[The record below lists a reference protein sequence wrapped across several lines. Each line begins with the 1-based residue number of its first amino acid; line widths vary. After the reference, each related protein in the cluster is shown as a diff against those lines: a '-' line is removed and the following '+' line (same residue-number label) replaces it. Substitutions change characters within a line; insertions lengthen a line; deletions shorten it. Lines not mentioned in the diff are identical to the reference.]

1 MGNMENR
8 ITEADLVDFVRH
20 CQDRYFDHGI
30 TPTEKAHSPLPKCMG
45 GTDIVLLT
53 KGDHAKHDVLQTE
66 CYGEGT
72 LTPFYF
78 KELVGTSW
86 EQRAKEALSVRQSQS
101 GKIAGKIAVE
111 SGQLASVSGKG
122 NKSIGG
128 KIGGK
133 VQGKRNVESGQL
145 ESIRTPESCSKGAK
159 STNSQRWMCTISK
172 RVSTSGPLTIIQ
184 KSLGIDPSN
193 RIKIS

>member
-1 MGNMENR
+1 M
-8 ITEADLVDFVRH
+8 DFVRH

-30 TPTEKAHSPLPKCMG
+30 EPTEEAHSPTPKCLG
-45 GTDIVLLT
+45 GDKVVLLT
-53 KGDHAKHDVLQTE
+53 RQDHAKHDVLQTE

-86 EQRAKEALSVRQSQS
+86 EQMAKEALSVRQSQS
-101 GKIAGKIAVE
+101 GKI
-111 SGQLASVSGKG
+111 
-122 NKSIGG
+122 GG
-128 KIGGK
+128 KACFDRKLGRNNKEAILRGIETQRNKGLGMYDPNFHSFENQSNGGK
-133 VQGKRNVESGQL
+133 HG
-145 ESIRTPESCSKGAK
+145 SKV
-159 STNSQRWMCTISK
+159 TNSQRWMCTISK